1 MSGKYE
7 VVGSNKVKITFII
20 ENNKFEEGIEQAY
33 KRNRGKINIPGF
45 RKGRAPRKIIELN
58 FGKDIFFEDAINIV
72 LPEIYEATISELN
85 LEVVSRPEIDIA
97 EISDEEGVTITAEVY
112 TKPEIEIPADIYKNA
127 EYTPV
132 EAEVSEE
139 EINAELDKVKEQ
151 NSRMV
156 SVERPVEDG
165 DIVTIDF
172 EGFIDGVAFPGGKGE
187 DHNLTIGSGSFIDTF
202 EQQLIGTKLADDL
215 EVNVTFPAEYH
226 AEELAGKPAMFKV
239 EIKDIRK
246 KELPELD
253 DDFAQDVSEFDTL
266 EEYKNNIKEKLSEG
280 KQEEAKRKMEDD
292 LVAFIIDKVEMD
304 IPEIMFENQVDQMVN
319 DFANQIRMQGLPLET
334 YLQYVGQDMD
344 SLRVAYREGAEKQVK
359 GRLVLEAVA
368 KAENFSVTDEDR
380 EAEIVRI
387 SESYGME
394 ADRLK
399 EILRQEDKDGLD
411 MDLKVKKAVEFIKEN
426 AKAI

>member
-7 VVGSNKVKITFII
+7 VIGNNKVKITFII
-20 ENNKFEEGIEQAY
+20 DNNKFEEGINQAY

-45 RKGRAPRKIIELN
+45 RKGKAPRKIIELN
-58 FGKDIFFEDAINIV
+58 FGKDIFYEDAINIV
-72 LPEIYEATISELN
+72 LPEIYEATVSELN
-85 LEVVSRPEIDIA
+85 LDVVSRPEIDIE
-97 EISDEEGVTITAEVY
+97 EISDEEGVTITAQVY

-132 EAEVSEE
+132 EAVVTDEEV
-139 EINAELDKVKEQ
+139 NAEFDKVKEQ

-172 EGFIDGVAFPGGKGE
+172 EGFIDGEAFPGGKGE
-187 DHNLTIGSGSFIDTF
+187 DYNLTIGSGSFIDNF
-202 EQQLIGTKLADDL
+202 EQQLIDSKLADDL

-226 AEELAGKPAMFKV
+226 AKELAGKPAMFKV
-239 EIKDIRK
+239 EIKEIRK

-266 EEYKNNIKEKLSEG
+266 EEYKNSVKEKLSEA
-280 KQEEAKRKMEDD
+280 KQEESKRKMEDD
-292 LVAFIIDKVEMD
+292 LIAFIISKIEMD
-304 IPEIMFENQVDQMVN
+304 IPEVMVENQVDQMVN

-344 SLRVAYREGAEKQVK
+344 SLREAYREGADKQVK

-368 KAENFSVTDEDR
+368 KAEDFIITDEERD
-380 EAEIVRI
+380 AEIARI

-394 ADRLK
+394 VERLK
-399 EILRQEDKDGLD
+399 EILRQEDKEGLD
-411 MDLKVKKAVEFIKEN
+411 MDLKVKKAVDFIKEN

>member
-7 VVGSNKVKITFII
+7 VVGNNKVKITFII
-20 ENNKFEEGIEQAY
+20 ENDKFEEGINQAY

-45 RKGRAPRKIIELN
+45 RKGKAPRKIIELN

-72 LPEIYEATISELN
+72 LPEIYEATVSELK
-85 LEVVSRPEIDIA
+85 LDVVSRPEIDIA
-97 EISDEEGVTITAEVY
+97 EISEEEGVTITAEVY
-112 TKPEIEIPADIYKNA
+112 TKPEIEIPADVYKNA

-132 EAEVSEE
+132 ESVVTDE
-139 EINAELDKVKEQ
+139 EINGEFDKAREQ

-172 EGFIDGVAFPGGKGE
+172 EGFIDGEAFPGGKGE
-187 DHNLTIGSGSFIDTF
+187 NYELTIGSGSFIDNF

-215 EVNVTFPAEYH
+215 EVNVSFPAEYH

-246 KELPELD
+246 KEMPELD
-253 DDFAQDVSEFDTL
+253 DEFAQEVSEFDTL
-266 EEYKNNIKEKLSEG
+266 EEYKNSIKEKLSE
-280 KQEEAKRKMEDD
+280 AKLEDAERKKEDD
-292 LVAFIIDKVEMD
+292 IISYIISKIEMD
-304 IPEIMFENQVDQMVN
+304 IPEVMIENQVEQMVN

-344 SLRVAYREGAEKQVK
+344 SLRAAYAEGAEKQVK

-368 KAENFSVTDEDR
+368 KAEDFAITDEERDV
-380 EAEIVRI
+380 EIARI

-394 ADRLK
+394 VDRLK
-399 EILRQEDKDGLD
+399 EILRQEDKEGLD
-411 MDLKVKKAVEFIKEN
+411 TDLKVKKAVDFIKAN